1 MTMSSDEWT
10 EAFLEARAWQE
21 KALQDFKNYG
31 DVPICFYA
39 LLRCAEQWSLMREAK
54 HAIDK

>member
-1 MTMSSDEWT
+1 MSSDEWT